1 VAPGCL
7 TLAAS
12 SAGESLEVCSEEG
25 GQDAEGGPSPHSHLQ
40 LPGTTRPHT
49 IHTLSIWSR
58 ALSKLA
64 GWSPVA
70 LSIAAPG
77 SVAGAEWGPLAGAQ
91 QVRTAGQDQRLP
103 KATRNASA
111 GPCEM
116 PKKQLGHTQ
125 RDPGRAPSRRLRPC
139 RALGSVGIWLKFS
152 ERTALAR
159 TGLGTIQ
166 TTCCAACWARWEG
179 GSQRDSA
186 PKSSA
191 LHLETPAPPVSV
203 PEPSANKLT
212 RSGSLEF

>member
-116 PKKQLGHTQ
+116 PKKQLGV
-125 RDPGRAPSRRLRPC
+125 GRGR
-139 RALGSVGIWLKFS
+139 
-152 ERTALAR
+152 
-159 TGLGTIQ
+159 GTV
-166 TTCCAACWARWEG
+166 AA
-179 GSQRDSA
+179 
-186 PKSSA
+186 
-191 LHLETPAPPVSV
+191 T
-203 PEPSANKLT
+203 PSATLGGLPAGAYDPAG
-212 RSGSLEF
+212 RSDLLEFG